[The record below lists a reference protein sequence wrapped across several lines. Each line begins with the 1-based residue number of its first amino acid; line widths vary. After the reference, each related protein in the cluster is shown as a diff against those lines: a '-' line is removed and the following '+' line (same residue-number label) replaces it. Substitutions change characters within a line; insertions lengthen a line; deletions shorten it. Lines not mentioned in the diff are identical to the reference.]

1 MSLELDCGCD
11 ECGDRI
17 DEGDVIYCNHC
28 YSNLQNEIESLE
40 NRITELENEL
50 EKERNKEWLQ

>member
-50 EKERNKEWLQ
+50 EKERNKE